1 MGVFGDTLRQARA
14 HKGVTLREAEVA
26 TRINRHWLLAL
37 EEEHFDQLPAL
48 IYQRGIVRNY
58 ATYLNL
64 DPAKLLRCSRTR
76 AVIARAMSRRSWRS
90 R

>member
-64 DPAKLLRCSRTR
+64 DPAKLLQMRCEPLR
-76 AVIARAMSRRSWRS
+76 VEQDELARAQMFY
-90 R
+90 